1 MSNGT
6 QYKTVNPASGQ
17 TTAEY
22 DTVTDEQLEEALV
35 KAEAGFAAW
44 RAMPIEDRAEI
55 VTHVAELFKNR
66 ADDLAAIATQE
77 MGKPLAESRG
87 EAEFCADIFGYYA
100 DQGPALA
107 ADQPIKSTIEG
118 KAVIQSRP
126 IGALLGIM
134 PWNYPFYQV
143 ARFAAPNL
151 MLGNVILLKHAES
164 VPQCALA
171 IQDIMREAGVP
182 EGVYQNIFASHD
194 QIERVIGDPRIQ
206 GVSLTGSERAG
217 AKVAEIAGRNLKK
230 VVLEL
235 GGSDPFVVLDTDN
248 VAESAQ
254 LAFDT
259 RIENTGQA
267 CNSNKRI
274 IVSGEIYDDFV
285 AEMVRLTSELEP
297 ADPAAERP
305 KTYGPMSSRA
315 AAEKLDQQV
324 KTAVEE
330 GATLHVGGEL
340 SSGPEAFFSPAVLTD
355 VAEGTQAYKEELF
368 GPVIVVYRVESD
380 EEALA
385 LANDTPFGLGGSVH
399 STDPKR
405 AEAIAQLLEVGMSA
419 VNAPSA
425 ETAEM
430 PFGGV
435 KRSGYGRELGPLGMD
450 EFVNKRLLFI
460 AGPEAE
466 AEDAGEHPA
475 TAAQA

>member
-1 MSNGT
+1 MSNAL
-6 QYKTVNPASGQ
+6 QYKTVNPTSGQ
-17 TTAEY
+17 TIAEY
-22 DTVTDEQLEEALV
+22 DTITDDQLEEALV
-35 KAEAGFAAW
+35 KAQSGFAAW
-44 RAMPIEDRAEI
+44 SAMPIQDRAEI

-66 ADDLAAIATQE
+66 AHELAAVATEE
-77 MGKPLAESRG
+77 MGKPLGESRG
-87 EAEFCADIFGYYA
+87 EAEFCADIFDYYA
-100 DQGPALA
+100 KQGPALA
-107 ADQPIKSTIEG
+107 ADQPVKSTVEG

-126 IGALLGIM
+126 IGTLLGIM
-134 PWNYPFYQV
+134 PWNYPYYQV

-164 VPQCALA
+164 CPQSALA
-171 IQDIMREAGVP
+171 IQEIMQDAGVP
-182 EGVYQNIFASHD
+182 EGVYQNIFADHA
-194 QIERVIGDPRIQ
+194 QIERIIGDPRIQ

-235 GGSDPFVVLDTDN
+235 GGSDPFVVLDAKDVSEIART
-248 VAESAQ
+248 
-254 LAFDT
+254 AFDY

-274 IVSGEIYDDFV
+274 IVSSEIYDDFV
-285 AEMVRLTSELEP
+285 AEMVRMTKELEP
-297 ADPAAERP
+297 ADPAAEKP
-305 KTYGPMSSRA
+305 NTYGPLSSRA
-315 AAEKLDQQV
+315 AAEKLHEQV
-324 KTAVEE
+324 QTAVSE

-340 SSGPEAFFSPAVLTD
+340 SEGPEAFFSPAVLTD
-355 VAEGTQAYKEELF
+355 VAPGTQAYEEELF
-368 GPVIVVYRVESD
+368 GPVIVVYKVESD

-385 LANDTPFGLGGSVH
+385 LANDTQFGLGGSVH

-425 ETAEM
+425 ETAEL

-460 AGPEAE
+460 AGPEA
-466 AEDAGEHPA
+466 DRKSVV
-475 TAAQA
+475 

>member
-1 MSNGT
+1 MSDALT
-6 QYKTVNPASGQ
+6 FKTVNPASGQ
-17 TTAEY
+17 TVAEY
-22 DTVTDEQLEEALV
+22 DNLTDDQLEEVLV
-35 KAEAGFAAW
+35 KSQAGFAAW
-44 RAMPIEDRAEI
+44 QAMPIEDRAEV
-55 VTHVAELFKNR
+55 VTHIAELFKNR
-66 ADDLAAIATQE
+66 ADELGAIATRE
-77 MGKPLAESRG
+77 MGKPLGESRG
-87 EAEFCADIFGYYA
+87 EAEFCAEIFDYYA
-100 DQGPALA
+100 KQGPALA
-107 ADQPIKSTIEG
+107 ADQPIKSTVEG
-118 KAVIQSRP
+118 RAVIQSRP

-164 VPQCALA
+164 CPQAALA
-171 IQDIMREAGVP
+171 IEEIMREAGLP
-182 EGVYQNIFASHD
+182 EGVYQNIFVSHD
-194 QIERVIGDPRIQ
+194 QIERVIGDTRVQ

-235 GGSDPFVVLDTDN
+235 GGSDPFIVLDTKD
-248 VAESAQ
+248 VAETAK

-274 IVSGEIYDDFV
+274 IVSSEIYDDFV
-285 AEMVRLTSELEP
+285 AEVVRLTEQLEP
-297 ADPAAERP
+297 ADPAAEKP
-305 KTYGPMSSRA
+305 NTYGPLSSRA
-315 AAEKLDQQV
+315 AAEKLNEQV
-324 KTAVEE
+324 QTAVSE
-330 GATLHVGGEL
+330 GATLHVGGKL
-340 SSGPEAFFSPAVLTD
+340 SDGPEAFFSPAVLTD
-355 VAEGTQAYKEELF
+355 VAPGTRAYEDELF
-368 GPVIVVYRVESD
+368 GPVIVVYKVESD

-399 STDPKR
+399 STDVKR
-405 AEAIAQLLEVGMSA
+405 AESIAQLLEVGMSA
-419 VNAPSA
+419 VNAPAA

-460 AGPEAE
+460 AGPEAD
-466 AEDAGEHPA
+466 AEDDAEHPA
-475 TAAQA
+475 TAAQ